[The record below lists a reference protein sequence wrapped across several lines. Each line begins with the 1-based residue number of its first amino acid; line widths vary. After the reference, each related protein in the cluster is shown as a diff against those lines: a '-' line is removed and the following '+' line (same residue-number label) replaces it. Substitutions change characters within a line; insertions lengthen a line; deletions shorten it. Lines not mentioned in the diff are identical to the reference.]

1 MIQHRLGTAGNPLLL
16 LLPLIF
22 LLLVWSSA
30 PALPQEPEDT
40 GKVLD
45 CVSQDRLNPDRDSL
59 LPPEER
65 NREPEF
71 GGVITTRFPSEPRT
85 LNNLTRADGYGRYIC
100 AFLYPTLLQ
109 LDPDSMDFI
118 PFAAKEL
125 PEISEDGKTQT
136 WRLRKG
142 LKWDDHEES
151 GAFVTTRD
159 IRLSFDLLKDP
170 EAKCHAYTDFVH
182 LVSLNV
188 IDDHTFKVRFD
199 VPNADAIFKMGTRFR
214 IVPAHILEDV
224 APAEVARDPI
234 GRAPVGFGSF
244 RFEHWK
250 PNQEIL
256 IVRNDLNRN
265 LFPKKFRPYADGI
278 RWRIISNADLV
289 MQSFLKGDM
298 DLFGMTH
305 DMWKHHTEK
314 EPFIGVGTRH
324 NYFIP
329 WWNYIAWNNES
340 IFFEDLR
347 VRQAMTH
354 MLRRDEVLNSHLY
367 GLGKVLSGPF
377 YYFSKGYDHS
387 IESLQH
393 DPERSKELLKEAG
406 WMDRDGDGILDREID
421 GKRHEFEFTLLL
433 STASQP
439 YQDALLL
446 AFQEDLRKAGII
458 MKLRRLEWAAFQEQT
473 HQRKYDAM
481 ISGFSTKPIFEDPYE
496 KWHSSLVKDRGVNN
510 NKALYQNPEVDA
522 LVENIRTEF
531 DDEKRYALMKQV
543 HALIH
548 RDQPFTFLYSYASL
562 VGINKRWRNVKIHRL
577 GCFMYEWWLPPEN
590 RKPSDQLLR

>member
-1 MIQHRLGTAGNPLLL
+1 MIHRHLGTAGVGLL
-16 LLPLIF
+16 F
-22 LLLVWSSA
+22 LLLTAYLLPGAGASA
-30 PALPQEPEDT
+30 SGSANEDE
-40 GKVLD
+40 GNAACIASEDSVN
-45 CVSQDRLNPDRDSL
+45 RDRDSL
-59 LPPEER
+59 LPPEEQ
-65 NREPEF
+65 NREPRF
-71 GGVITTRFPSEPRT
+71 GGVINTRFPSEPRT
-85 LNNLTRADGYGRYIC
+85 LNNLTRSDGYGRYIC

-109 LDPDSMDFI
+109 LDPDSVEFI
-118 PFAAKEL
+118 PFAAEAL
-125 PEISEDGKTQT
+125 PEISEDRKTQT

-142 LKWDDHEES
+142 MKWDDFDES
-151 GAFVTTRD
+151 GAHVTTRD
-159 IRLSFDLLKDP
+159 IKLSFELLKNP
-170 EAKCHAYTDFVH
+170 ESKCHAHTDFVH
-182 LVSLNV
+182 LTELRVK
-188 IDDHTFKVRFD
+188 DEHTFEAVFD

-224 APAEVARDPI
+224 PPAEIARHPM

-244 RFEHWK
+244 RFDSWK

-256 IVRNDLNRN
+256 IVRNDMNRH
-265 LFPKKFRPYADGI
+265 LFPEKLRPYADGI
-278 RWRIISNADLV
+278 RWRIVSNADLV
-289 MQSFLKGDM
+289 LQSFLKGDV
-298 DLFGMTH
+298 DLFSMSH
-305 DMWKHHTEK
+305 DMWKHHAEK
-314 EPFIGVGTRH
+314 ERFTRVGTRH
-324 NYFIP
+324 SYFVP
-329 WWNYIAWNNES
+329 WWNYIAWNNQTV
-340 IFFEDLR
+340 FFEDRR
-347 VRQAMTH
+347 VRRAMTR
-354 MLRRDEVLNSHLY
+354 MLRREEVLETHLH

-377 YYFSKGYDHS
+377 YCFSKGYDDS
-387 IESLQH
+387 IECLAY
-393 DPERSKELLKEAG
+393 DPEKAKELLTEAG
-406 WMDRDGDGILDREID
+406 WIDRDGDGVLDKEID
-421 GKRHEFEFTLLL
+421 GERRKFEFTLLL

-458 MKLRRLEWAAFQEQT
+458 LNLRRLEWAAFQEQT

-510 NKALYQNPEVDA
+510 NKALYRNPEVDA
-522 LVENIRTEF
+522 LVEQIRVEF

-590 RKPSDQLLR
+590 RKPSDQLHR